1 MSKIQQVFAQLQ
13 QKQKKAVIPYVM
25 AGDPNPTATVP
36 LMHELVAHGADI
48 IELGMPFGDPMA
60 DGKIIATAAERAL
73 AQGTN
78 TRQAIEMVKI
88 FRQDNQHT
96 PVILMGYLN
105 PIEII
110 GHQTF
115 LSACQD
121 AGVDGILIVDLP
133 PQEAG
138 DLLELLAEHDMDEI
152 FLLSPTT
159 LPERRE
165 QVLKYGRGF
174 IYYVSLKGVTGAS
187 NLDVGDVTEQVQ
199 QIKAMTD
206 LPVCVGF
213 GIKDAKSAKSIG
225 QMADGIIVGSAL
237 VKHFANIDVNDAHAV
252 NQAKDKL
259 LATFDDLVK
268 AINDI

>member
-1 MSKIQQVFAQLQ
+1 MSRIQNVFTQLQ
-13 QKQKKAVIPYVM
+13 QQQKKAVIPYVM
-25 AGDPNPTATVP
+25 AGDPNPDITVP

-60 DGKIIATAAERAL
+60 DGQVIATAAERAL
-73 AQGTN
+73 AQGTS
-78 TRQAIEMVKI
+78 TRQAIEMVKA

-110 GHQTF
+110 GYQAFVST
-115 LSACQD
+115 CKD
-121 AGVDGILIVDLP
+121 AGVDGVLIVDLP
-133 PQEAG
+133 PHETG
-138 DLLELLAEHDMDEI
+138 DLLDMLASHEMDEI

-165 QVLKYGRGF
+165 QVLKFGQGF
-174 IYYVSLKGVTGAS
+174 IYYVALKGVTGAN
-187 NLDVGDVTEQVQ
+187 NLDVGDVAKQVE
-199 QIKAMTD
+199 QIKGMTD

-213 GIKDAKSAKSIG
+213 GIKDAQSAKAIG
-225 QMADGIIVGSAL
+225 QAADGVIVGSAL
-237 VKHFANIDVNDAHAV
+237 VKHFADVDGNDADAV

-259 LATFDDLVK
+259 LTMFDSLVMAVK
-268 AINDI
+268 